1 MSTKVLICT
10 LNIFCF
16 LGLSMGQSQPG
27 EAGSGSEGD
36 SVLAALAKKE
46 KARREMLPQK
56 GPVITNIELTRIIG
70 PMAGANAKSIIS
82 EVGPD
87 DAAAVENAENE
98 SQQTSEQD
106 PRELLMEDL
115 RQELRKARQD
125 VETASNSYMVLELR
139 INYLRNRLY
148 QEADPHRQQM
158 LQKEMAQASADISA
172 ARDEEA
178 EARAR
183 LAMLMTEARR
193 AGMLPGEIS
202 SVVGDIP
209 VTRSS
214 GTID

>member
-1 MSTKVLICT
+1 MSTKVLICI
-10 LNIFCF
+10 LNIICF
-16 LGLSMGQSQPG
+16 LGFSIGQSQSG
-27 EAGSGSEGD
+27 EAGSGSKGD
-36 SVLAALAKKE
+36 SVLAALAKQE
-46 KARREMLPQK
+46 AARREMLPKK

-82 EVGPD
+82 EVDPD
-87 DAAAVENAENE
+87 DVRAVENSENE

-106 PRELLMEDL
+106 ARELLMEDL
-115 RQELRKARQD
+115 RQELMEARQQ

-158 LQKEMAQASADISA
+158 LQKEMAQASAEISN

-183 LAMLMTEARR
+183 LAMLLTEARR

-202 SVVGDIP
+202 KVVGEVP